1 MTPRGGSNGLG
12 VRPLLSS
19 VFLRAQSDERLSALA
34 QGGNRHAFAVI
45 FERYVSELRAHA
57 VRIVRADRVEDVVQ
71 QAMLSSWSALL
82 DGVEVVEVRAWLHR
96 IVHNAALSTITKRG
110 YNDGEIPASTA
121 APALTE
127 DLAAGRLSLAEA
139 LSALA
144 RLPESQR
151 AALTLTAFEGHSGSQ
166 AAHAM
171 GLSENAF
178 RQLVHRARSSMRS
191 AVSAITPLPLLNWV
205 TGGSGAS
212 AAGVGVGGLATAAKI
227 AAVVVVTGTGIGLT
241 SASHTHP
248 HSSNV
253 GVHNHRGKRSRETQD
268 RASALTSRPQ
278 PSPRTSFESRAPQ
291 LARGATQHGTSS
303 RRGHNQTGS
312 HQSNQDHSSGRLS
325 SPFRGSTQVGQTP
338 SRRSLH
344 GDGNHS
350 QASGSE
356 TRPQPNGTPSAPGDG
371 TPDSTDQPNN
381 APTSNAAAASD
392 PTDPP
397 SDTPAPQ
404 DIAAPDSNP

>member
-1 MTPRGGSNGLG
+1 MTPSGGSKGLG

-139 LSALA
+139 LTALA

-178 RQLVHRARSSMRS
+178 RQLVHRARSGMRS

-205 TGGSGAS
+205 TGGSGTS
-212 AAGVGVGGLATAAKI
+212 AAGLGVGGLATAAKI
-227 AAVVVVTGTGIGLT
+227 AAVVAVTGTSIGLT
-241 SASHTHP
+241 STPHTRP

-253 GVHNHRGKRSRETQD
+253 GVHNHRGERARETQD
-268 RASALTSRPQ
+268 RASALAARPQ
-278 PSPRTSFESRAPQ
+278 PSSRPSFQSRAPQ

-325 SPFRGSTQVGQTP
+325 SPLRGSTQVGQTP
-338 SRRSLH
+338 SPRSLH

-356 TRPQPNGTPSAPGDG
+356 TRPQPNGTPNAPGDG
-371 TPDSTDQPNN
+371 TPDSTDQPNS
-381 APTSNAAAASD
+381 APTSNTAAASD
-392 PTDPP
+392 PP
-397 SDTPAPQ
+397 SDAPAPQ